1 MTETLTVYEPDNAL
15 KRGYLNIFRE
25 IGRDLK
31 NNRWLTWQLFKRDF
45 FAAYKQ
51 SFIGI
56 LWAFIV
62 PLISIGTF
70 VILQQSGIFNYGSI
84 AVAYPIYAVLGMAF
98 WSLFSTGLIGCSNS
112 LVAAG
117 PTIIKINFSK
127 KSLVIASIGQ
137 SLVSFLIQ
145 FIVLCILF
153 VVYGVVPNIAI
164 LLVIPLMIPIVLL
177 TLGLG
182 FLVSILNGI
191 MRDAGNLISVLITF
205 LMFLTPVL
213 YEIPNEGILWQI
225 SRINPVY
232 YLISAPRELILSGTM
247 SNWIGFMISGIL
259 SVVIFIVCLMI
270 FHLSETRVTER
281 I

>member
-1 MTETLTVYEPDNAL
+1 
-15 KRGYLNIFRE
+15 
-25 IGRDLK
+25 
-31 NNRWLTWQLFKRDF
+31 
-45 FAAYKQ
+45 
-51 SFIGI
+51 
-56 LWAFIV
+56 
-62 PLISIGTF
+62 
-70 VILQQSGIFNYGSI
+70 
-84 AVAYPIYAVLGMAF
+84 
-98 WSLFSTGLIGCSNS
+98 
-112 LVAAG
+112 
-117 PTIIKINFSK
+117 
-127 KSLVIASIGQ
+127 
-137 SLVSFLIQ
+137 
-145 FIVLCILF
+145 
-153 VVYGVVPNIAI
+153 
-164 LLVIPLMIPIVLL
+164 
-177 TLGLG
+177 
-182 FLVSILNGI
+182 